1 MEEVKEIEV
10 KETKP
15 KRKTTGKKK
24 TETTGKKKTEP
35 KVEPKVEDTVDYK
48 ALFEQMQEQ
57 MKLMQEQM
65 KMMEVKK
72 EEKAETIQKVA
83 NKNEKWNKAKLMKI
97 KDEIIEVRSC
107 YDGVVGYTSPKTNTN
122 YKWIE
127 KGDIE
132 VLTIEEILAM
142 NTKKIYFQTPLL
154 IVEDD
159 RIIEALGLKNIYEAV
174 QKIENIDELIEM
186 DLEDIEDIIGR
197 LSNNHKINLRDEV
210 AKKIKNE
217 EIRDYVVVQALKR
230 ILNIEFI

>member
-15 KRKTTGKKK
+15 KRKTTA
-24 TETTGKKKTEP
+24 KKKTEP

-72 EEKAETIQKVA
+72 EEKVETTQEVT

-97 KDEIIEVRSC
+97 KDEIVEVRSC
-107 YDGVVGYTSPKTNTN
+107 FDGVVGYTSPKTRTA

-174 QKIENIDELIEM
+174 EKIENIDELIEM

-197 LSNNHKINLRDEV
+197 LSNDHRINLRDEI
-210 AKKIKNE
+210 AKKIKNA
-217 EIRDYVVVQALKR
+217 EIRDYVVIQALKR
-230 ILNIEFI
+230 ILNIEFV

>member
-15 KRKTTGKKK
+15 KRKTTTKKK
-24 TETTGKKKTEP
+24 AEP
-35 KVEPKVEDTVDYK
+35 KVEQKVEDTVDYK
-48 ALFEQMQEQ
+48 TLFEQMQEQ

-72 EEKAETIQKVA
+72 EEKVEATQEVT

-97 KDEIIEVRSC
+97 KDEIVEVRSC
-107 YDGVVGYTSPKTNTN
+107 FDGVVGYTSPKTRTT

-142 NTKKIYFQTPLL
+142 NTKSIFFQTPLL
-154 IVEDD
+154 IVEDS
-159 RIIEALGLKNIYEAV
+159 RIVEALGLKNIYEAV
-174 QKIENIDELIEM
+174 EKIENVDELIEM

-197 LSNNHKINLRDEV
+197 LSNDHRINLRDEI
-210 AKKIKNE
+210 AKKIKNA
-217 EIRDYVVVQALKR
+217 EIRDYVVIQALKR
-230 ILNIEFI
+230 ILNIEFV

>member
-15 KRKTTGKKK
+15 KRKTTA
-24 TETTGKKKTEP
+24 KKKTEP
-35 KVEPKVEDTVDYK
+35 KVEPKVEDAVDYK

-72 EEKAETIQKVA
+72 EEKVEATQEVT
-83 NKNEKWNKAKLMKI
+83 NKNKKWNKAKLMKI
-97 KDEIIEVRSC
+97 KDEIVEVRSC
-107 YDGVVGYTSPKTNTN
+107 FDGVVGYTSPKTRTA

-174 QKIENIDELIEM
+174 EKIENIDELIEM

-197 LSNNHKINLRDEV
+197 LSNDHRINLRDEI
-210 AKKIKNE
+210 AKKIKNA
-217 EIRDYVVVQALKR
+217 EIRDYVVIQALKR
-230 ILNIEFI
+230 ILNIEFV

>member
-1 MEEVKEIEV
+1 MEEIKEIKEEV

-15 KRKTTGKKK
+15 KRKTT
-24 TETTGKKKTEP
+24 TTKKKTEP
-35 KVEPKVEDTVDYK
+35 KVEQKVEDTVDYK

-57 MKLMQEQM
+57 MKMMQEQM

-72 EEKAETIQKVA
+72 EEKVETAQEVV

-97 KDEIIEVRSC
+97 KDEVVEVRSC
-107 YDGVVGYTSPKTNTN
+107 FDGVVGYTSPKTRTA

-142 NTKKIYFQTPLL
+142 NTKNIFFQTPLL

-159 RIIEALGLKNIYEAV
+159 RIVEALGLKNIYEAV

-197 LSNNHKINLRDEV
+197 LSNDHRNNLRDEI
-210 AKKIKNE
+210 AKKIKNA

-230 ILNIEFI
+230 ILNIEFV

>member
-15 KRKTTGKKK
+15 KRKRKTTAK
-24 TETTGKKKTEP
+24 EKTEP

-72 EEKAETIQKVA
+72 EEKVETIQKVA
-83 NKNEKWNKAKLMKI
+83 SKNEKWNKAKLMKI

-230 ILNIEFI
+230 ILNIEFV

>member
-10 KETKP
+10 KETKS
-15 KRKTTGKKK
+15 KRKTTGR
-24 TETTGKKKTEP
+24 KKTEP
-35 KVEPKVEDTVDYK
+35 KVEPKVEDAVDYK

-72 EEKAETIQKVA
+72 EEKVEATQEVT

-97 KDEIIEVRSC
+97 KDEIVEVRSC
-107 YDGVVGYTSPKTNTN
+107 FDGVVGYTSPKTRTA

-174 QKIENIDELIEM
+174 EKIENIDELIEM

-197 LSNNHKINLRDEV
+197 LSNDHRINLRDEI
-210 AKKIKNE
+210 AKKIKNA
-217 EIRDYVVVQALKR
+217 EIRDYVVIQALKR
-230 ILNIEFI
+230 ILNIEFV

>member
-10 KETKP
+10 KETKS
-15 KRKTTGKKK
+15 KRKTTGR
-24 TETTGKKKTEP
+24 KKTEP
-35 KVEPKVEDTVDYK
+35 KVEPKVEDAVDYK

-72 EEKAETIQKVA
+72 EEKVEATQEVT

-97 KDEIIEVRSC
+97 KDEIVEVRSC
-107 YDGVVGYTSPKTNTN
+107 FDGVVGYTSPKTRTA

-174 QKIENIDELIEM
+174 EKIENIDELIEM

-197 LSNNHKINLRDEV
+197 LSNDHKINLRDEV
-210 AKKIKNE
+210 AKKIKNA
-217 EIRDYVVVQALKR
+217 EIRDYVVIQALKR
-230 ILNIEFI
+230 ILNIEFV

>member
-15 KRKTTGKKK
+15 KRKKKK
-24 TETTGKKKTEP
+24 AEP
-35 KVEPKVEDTVDYK
+35 KVEPKVEQKVEDTVDYK

-72 EEKAETIQKVA
+72 EEKVETTQEVI

-97 KDEIIEVRSC
+97 KDEIVEVRSC
-107 YDGVVGYTSPKTNTN
+107 FDGVVGYTSPKTRTT

-127 KGDIE
+127 KGDVE

-142 NTKKIYFQTPLL
+142 NTKSIFFQTPLL
-154 IVEDD
+154 IVEDS
-159 RIIEALGLKNIYEAV
+159 RIVEALGLRNIYEAV
-174 QKIENIDELIEM
+174 EKIENIDELIEM

-197 LSNNHKINLRDEV
+197 LSNDHKINLRDEV
-210 AKKIKNE
+210 VKKIKNA
-217 EIRDYVVVQALKR
+217 EIRDYVVIQALKR
-230 ILNIEFI
+230 ILNIEFV

>member
-15 KRKTTGKKK
+15 KRKRKTTAK
-24 TETTGKKKTEP
+24 EKTEP

-57 MKLMQEQM
+57 MK
-65 KMMEVKK
+65 MMEVKK
-72 EEKAETIQKVA
+72 EEKVETIQKVA

-217 EIRDYVVVQALKR
+217 EIRDYVVDQALKR
-230 ILNIEFI
+230 ILNIEFV

>member
-1 MEEVKEIEV
+1 MEEIKEIKEEV

-15 KRKTTGKKK
+15 KRKTTTKKK
-24 TETTGKKKTEP
+24 AEP
-35 KVEPKVEDTVDYK
+35 KVEQKVEDTVDYK

-72 EEKAETIQKVA
+72 EEKVETAQEVV
-83 NKNEKWNKAKLMKI
+83 NKNEKWNKAKLMRI
-97 KDEIIEVRSC
+97 KDEIVEVRSC
-107 YDGVVGYTSPKTNTN
+107 FDGVVGYTSPKTNTN

-159 RIIEALGLKNIYEAV
+159 RIVEALGLKNIYEAV
-174 QKIENIDELIEM
+174 EKIENIDELIEM

-210 AKKIKNE
+210 AKKIKNA

-230 ILNIEFI
+230 ILNIEFV

>member
-10 KETKP
+10 KETKS
-15 KRKTTGKKK
+15 KRKTTGR
-24 TETTGKKKTEP
+24 KKTEP
-35 KVEPKVEDTVDYK
+35 KVEPKVEDAVDYK

-72 EEKAETIQKVA
+72 EEKVETTQEVT

-97 KDEIIEVRSC
+97 KNEIVEVRSC
-107 YDGVVGYTSPKTNTN
+107 FDGVVGYTSPKTRTA

-174 QKIENIDELIEM
+174 EKIENIDELIEM

-197 LSNNHKINLRDEV
+197 LSNDHKINLRDEV
-210 AKKIKNE
+210 AKKIKNA
-217 EIRDYVVVQALKR
+217 EIRDYVVIQALKR
-230 ILNIEFI
+230 ILNIEFV

>member
-15 KRKTTGKKK
+15 KRKTTA
-24 TETTGKKKTEP
+24 KKKTEP
-35 KVEPKVEDTVDYK
+35 KVEPKVEDAVDYK

-72 EEKAETIQKVA
+72 EEKVETTQEVT

-97 KDEIIEVRSC
+97 KDEIVEVRSC
-107 YDGVVGYTSPKTNTN
+107 FDGVVGYTSPKTRTA

-174 QKIENIDELIEM
+174 EKIENIDELIEM

-197 LSNNHKINLRDEV
+197 LSNDHRINLRDEI
-210 AKKIKNE
+210 AKKIKNA
-217 EIRDYVVVQALKR
+217 EIRDYVVIQALKR
-230 ILNIEFI
+230 ILNIEFV

>member
-10 KETKP
+10 KETKS
-15 KRKTTGKKK
+15 KRKTTGR
-24 TETTGKKKTEP
+24 KKTEP
-35 KVEPKVEDTVDYK
+35 KVEQKVEDAVDYK

-72 EEKAETIQKVA
+72 EEKVETTQEVT

-97 KDEIIEVRSC
+97 KDEIVEVRSC
-107 YDGVVGYTSPKTNTN
+107 FDGVVGYTSPKTRTA

-197 LSNNHKINLRDEV
+197 LSNDHKINLRDEV
-210 AKKIKNE
+210 AKKIKNA
-217 EIRDYVVVQALKR
+217 EIRDYVVIQALKR
-230 ILNIEFI
+230 ILNIEFV

>member
-10 KETKP
+10 KETKS
-15 KRKTTGKKK
+15 KRKTTGRKK
-24 TETTGKKKTEP
+24 TEPKAEDTAKKKTEP
-35 KVEPKVEDTVDYK
+35 KAEPKVEDTVDYK
-48 ALFEQMQEQ
+48 VLFEQMQEQ

-159 RIIEALGLKNIYEAV
+159 RIIIHISVFLV
-174 QKIENIDELIEM
+174 QKDSLHARFK
-186 DLEDIEDIIGR
+186 DFL
-197 LSNNHKINLRDEV
+197 KIFFCQSCNSML
-210 AKKIKNE
+210 
-217 EIRDYVVVQALKR
+217 
-230 ILNIEFI
+230 

>member
-10 KETKP
+10 KETKS
-15 KRKTTGKKK
+15 KRKTTGRKKA
-24 TETTGKKKTEP
+24 EP
-35 KVEPKVEDTVDYK
+35 KVEPKAEDTVDYK

-174 QKIENIDELIEM
+174 QKIE
-186 DLEDIEDIIGR
+186 DIEDIIGR

-230 ILNIEFI
+230 ILNIEFV

>member
-24 TETTGKKKTEP
+24 AEP
-35 KVEPKVEDTVDYK
+35 KVEQKVEDAVDYK

-57 MKLMQEQM
+57 MKMMQEQM

-72 EEKAETIQKVA
+72 EEKVEATQEVI

-97 KDEIIEVRSC
+97 KDEIVEVRSC
-107 YDGVVGYTSPKTNTN
+107 FDGVVGYTSPKTRTT

-127 KGDIE
+127 KGDVE

-142 NTKKIYFQTPLL
+142 NTKSIFFQTPLL
-154 IVEDD
+154 IVEDS
-159 RIIEALGLKNIYEAV
+159 RIVEALGLKNIYEAV
-174 QKIENIDELIEM
+174 EKIENIDELIEM

-197 LSNNHKINLRDEV
+197 LSNDHRINLRDEI
-210 AKKIKNE
+210 AKKIKNA
-217 EIRDYVVVQALKR
+217 EIRDYVVIQALKR
-230 ILNIEFI
+230 ILNIEFV